1 MEHNFE
7 MVSYLWINLIP
18 SDICKGPG
26 QAGSQMQ
33 NAGAKAL
40 VWASEWRLIEDLLSW
55 IKILNLHT
63 YKINLVIN
71 YSHTLI
77 FNLVRMQDKLH

>member
-1 MEHNFE
+1 
-7 MVSYLWINLIP
+7 
-18 SDICKGPG
+18 
-26 QAGSQMQ
+26 MQ